1 MTLANLAARFLLELV
16 GIGAVGYWGYQAVD
30 AFPARLAVSGAAV
43 SAMVVV
49 WAVVVAP
56 NATNAI
62 GQDVRI
68 VIGSGVLL
76 LAAGAL
82 AAAGQPTLALAV
94 AGAIIINTILLFA
107 LGHEIADALPRSA

>member
-30 AFPARLAVSGAAV
+30 GMPARIGLAAGGVVALVAVWALV
-43 SAMVVV
+43 SA
-49 WAVVVAP
+49 P
-56 NATNAI
+56 KATNAI

-68 VIGSGVLL
+68 IIGSGVLL

-82 AAAGQPTLALAV
+82 AAAGHPTLAQVL
-94 AGAIIINTILLFA
+94 AGAIIINTVLLFA
-107 LGHEIADALPRSA
+107 LGHELADALPRSA